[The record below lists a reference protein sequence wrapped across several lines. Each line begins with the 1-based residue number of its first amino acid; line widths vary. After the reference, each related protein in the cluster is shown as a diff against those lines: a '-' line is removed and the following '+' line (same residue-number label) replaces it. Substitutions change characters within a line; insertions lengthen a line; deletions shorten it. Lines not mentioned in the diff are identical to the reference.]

1 MGTLCLKEVKR
12 VEIKEHVVDYRYIYL
27 DFKFSSLDAEFA
39 TSRKEIQDAYDRLIS
54 MGWEPFEELKVPTLH
69 TVKRLRKLK
78 AEYAN

>member
-12 VEIKEHVVDYRYIYL
+12 VEIKEHVV
-27 DFKFSSLDAEFA
+27 
-39 TSRKEIQDAYDRLIS
+39 DAYDRLIS
-54 MGWEPFEELKVPTLH
+54 MGWEPFEELKVPTLP